1 MSTVALDSK
10 TVSTVRPPL
19 TNLLSQFSHL
29 RTEADTP
36 ELWPSPD
43 DPSVEN
49 LVTEN
54 DDPVDNIFS
63 EKQQRFLT
71 ESLYASWTGPGPGRS
86 FITLANVGLFYIL
99 RLPPIVPD
107 VLVSLDVHMPTD
119 VWTKSKRSYMVWEY
133 GKPPDVVIEIV
144 SNREGEEDGRK
155 FQLYAQAKVPYY
167 VIFDPVEE
175 LRNGVLRLYERR
187 GNRYVEIPDRWLP
200 GLQLGLTLWEGWFED
215 KYDVWLRWCDREGHL
230 LLTNAERTQQERQQ
244 KELER
249 QQKEL
254 AVSQLTHERQQ
265 KDLALSQLTHERQEK
280 ELAQFQRDQLVAQ
293 LRSLGI
299 DPDKLLNK

>member
-1 MSTVALDSK
+1 MSTVAFESK
-10 TVSTVRPPL
+10 PVSPPIP
-19 TNLLSQFSHL
+19 NFRSQFSHL
-29 RTEADTP
+29 RTEIEIS

-54 DDPVDNIFS
+54 DEPVDNIFS

-71 ESLYASWTGPGPGRS
+71 ESLYASWTGPGPGRP
-86 FITLANVGLFYIL
+86 FLALANVGLFYTL

-107 VLVSLDVHMPTD
+107 VLVSVDVNMPED
-119 VWTKSKRSYMVWEY
+119 VWIKRKRSYLVWEY
-133 GKPPDVVIEIV
+133 GKPPDVAIEVV
-144 SNREGEEDGRK
+144 SNQEGEEDGRK

-167 VIFDPVEE
+167 VIFDPIEE
-175 LRNGVLRLYERR
+175 LGNGVLRVYERR

-215 KYDVWLRWCDREGHL
+215 KDDVWLRWCDRDGHL
-230 LLTNAERTQQERQQ
+230 LLTSAEQAQQERQQ
-244 KELER
+244 KEL
-249 QQKEL
+249 
-254 AVSQLTHERQQ
+254 
-265 KDLALSQLTHERQEK
+265 ALSQLTQERREK
-280 ELAQFQRDQLVAQ
+280 ELAQWQRDQLIAQ

-299 DPDKLLNK
+299 NPDELLKK